1 MRGFQKELLVF
12 AKEIIAD
19 TVEALI
25 IARQLQPEQREEAFK
40 AANSLV
46 IKDINDTISLI
57 REEDQGKLHEVVV
70 P

>member
-1 MRGFQKELLVF
+1 MRGFQKELLIF
-12 AKEIIAD
+12 AKEIIAN

-25 IARQLQPEQREEAFK
+25 IARQLQPEQREEACK

-46 IKDINDTISLI
+46 IKDINDTFSLI